1 MHACMQQ
8 QQQAPALDPCLLLS
22 QQTDATPAVTI
33 LLLWQSVFVF
43 LCLPCCCWRF
53 RPQSAIYLR
62 KALCVTCKYMY
73 VCIRYGTSP
82 GYFRCTA
89 APAPTEAL
97 FLPSCLA
104 AAHLPLVVPLVPG
117 PRLLPLQRCPAE
129 LLRLHHQVAWPENTG
144 GCVHQ

>member
-1 MHACMQQ
+1 MFRNFSPCIVKLSSRMGHYCLVTLVWGHTCTCTFILLRILLTFGFSMHLIPDPPDLHACMQQ

-73 VCIRYGTSP
+73 V
-82 GYFRCTA
+82 
-89 APAPTEAL
+89 
-97 FLPSCLA
+97 
-104 AAHLPLVVPLVPG
+104 
-117 PRLLPLQRCPAE
+117 
-129 LLRLHHQVAWPENTG
+129 
-144 GCVHQ
+144 